1 MFTRKPEMDKDILG
15 HLMRCRLIWQDARQ
29 DRRVVVVSNS
39 DDPFKNYR
47 EMMDLYIRRG
57 LIKVV
62 NLDDLTEED
71 LEGTVVEL

>member
-1 MFTRKPEMDKDILG
+1 MFTRKPEMDKDTLG
-15 HLMRCRLIWQDARQ
+15 HLMRCRLIWQEARQ
-29 DRRVVVVSNS
+29 DRRVVVVSSS

-47 EMMDLYIRRG
+47 EMMDLYIHRG

>member
-1 MFTRKPEMDKDILG
+1 MFTRKPEMDKDTLG
-15 HLMRCRLIWQDARQ
+15 HLMRCRLIWQEARQ
-29 DRRVVVVSNS
+29 DRRVVVVSSS

-57 LIKVV
+57 LVKVV
-62 NLDDLTEED
+62 KLDDLTEED

>member
-1 MFTRKPEMDKDILG
+1 MFTRKPEMDKDTLG
-15 HLMRCRLIWQDARQ
+15 HLMRCRLIWQEARQ
-29 DRRVVVVSNS
+29 DRRVVVVSS
-39 DDPFKNYR
+39 SGDPFKNYR
-47 EMMDLYIRRG
+47 EMMNLYIRRG

>member
-1 MFTRKPEMDKDILG
+1 MFTRKPEMDKDTLG
-15 HLMRCRLIWQDARQ
+15 HLMRCRLIWQEARQ
-29 DRRVVVVSNS
+29 DRRVVVVSSS

-62 NLDDLTEED
+62 NLNDLTEED

>member
-1 MFTRKPEMDKDILG
+1 MFTRKPEIDKDTLG
-15 HLMRCRLIWQDARQ
+15 HLIRCRLIWQEARQ
-29 DRRVVVVSNS
+29 DRRVVVVSSS

-62 NLDDLTEED
+62 KLDDPTEED

>member
-1 MFTRKPEMDKDILG
+1 MFTRKPEMDKDTLG
-15 HLMRCRLIWQDARQ
+15 HLMRCRLIWQEARQ
-29 DRRVVVVSNS
+29 DRRVVVVSSS

-57 LIKVV
+57 LIEVV

>member
-1 MFTRKPEMDKDILG
+1 MFTRKPEMDKDTLG
-15 HLMRCRLIWQDARQ
+15 HLMRCRLIWQEARQ
-29 DRRVVVVSNS
+29 DRGVVVVSSS

-57 LIKVV
+57 LIRVV
-62 NLDDLTEED
+62 KLDDLTEED

>member
-1 MFTRKPEMDKDILG
+1 MFTRKPEMDKDTLG
-15 HLMRCRLIWQDARQ
+15 HLMRCRPIWQEARQ
-29 DRRVVVVSNS
+29 DRRVVVVSSS

>member
-1 MFTRKPEMDKDILG
+1 MFARKPEMDKDVLG
-15 HLMRCRLIWQDARQ
+15 HLMRCRLVWQEARQ
-29 DRRVVVVSNS
+29 DHKVVVVSNS

-62 NLDDLTEED
+62 KLDDLIEED

>member
-1 MFTRKPEMDKDILG
+1 MFTRKPEMGKDVLG
-15 HLMRCRLIWQDARQ
+15 HMMRCRLVWQESRQ
-29 DRRVVVVSNS
+29 GRKVVVVSNS

-57 LIKVV
+57 LIRVV
-62 NLDDLTEED
+62 KLDDLVEED

>member
-1 MFTRKPEMDKDILG
+1 MFTRKPEMDKDTLG
-15 HLMRCRLIWQDARQ
+15 HLVRCRLIWQEARQ
-29 DRRVVVVSNS
+29 DRRVVVVSSSN
-39 DDPFKNYR
+39 DPFKNYR

>member
-1 MFTRKPEMDKDILG
+1 MFTRKPEMDKDTLG
-15 HLMRCRLIWQDARQ
+15 HLMRCRLIWQEARQ
-29 DRRVVVVSNS
+29 DRRVVVVSSS

-47 EMMDLYIRRG
+47 EMMDLYICRG

>member
-1 MFTRKPEMDKDILG
+1 MFTRKPEMDKDTLG
-15 HLMRCRLIWQDARQ
+15 HLMRCRLIWQEARQ
-29 DRRVVVVSNS
+29 DRRVVVVSSS

-47 EMMDLYIRRG
+47 GMMDLYIRRG

>member
-1 MFTRKPEMDKDILG
+1 MFTRKPEMDKDTLG
-15 HLMRCRLIWQDARQ
+15 HLMRCRLIWQEARQ
-29 DRRVVVVSNS
+29 DRRVVVVSSS

-62 NLDDLTEED
+62 NMDDLAEED

>member
-1 MFTRKPEMDKDILG
+1 MFTRKPEMDKDTLG
-15 HLMRCRLIWQDARQ
+15 HLMRCRLIWQEARQ
-29 DRRVVVVSNS
+29 DRRVVVVSSS

-57 LIKVV
+57 LIKVI

>member
-1 MFTRKPEMDKDILG
+1 MFTRKPEMDKDTLG
-15 HLMRCRLIWQDARQ
+15 HLMRCRLIWQEARQ
-29 DRRVVVVSNS
+29 DRRVVVVSSS

-47 EMMDLYIRRG
+47 EMMDLCIRRG

>member
-1 MFTRKPEMDKDILG
+1 MFTRKPEMDKDTLG
-15 HLMRCRLIWQDARQ
+15 HLMRCRLIWQEARQ
-29 DRRVVVVSNS
+29 DRRVVVVSSS

-62 NLDDLTEED
+62 NMDDLTEED

>member
-1 MFTRKPEMDKDILG
+1 MFTRKPEMDKDTLG
-15 HLMRCRLIWQDARQ
+15 HLMRCRLVWQEARQ
-29 DRRVVVVSNS
+29 DRKVVVVSNS
-39 DDPFKNYR
+39 DDPFQNYR

-62 NLDDLTEED
+62 ELDDLTEED

>member
-1 MFTRKPEMDKDILG
+1 MFTRKPEMDKDTLG
-15 HLMRCRLIWQDARQ
+15 HLMRCRLIWQEARQ
-29 DRRVVVVSNS
+29 DRRVVVVSSS

-62 NLDDLTEED
+62 SLDDLTEED

>member
-1 MFTRKPEMDKDILG
+1 MFARKPEMGKDVLG
-15 HLMRCRLIWQDARQ
+15 HLMRCRLVWQEARQ
-29 DRRVVVVSNS
+29 DRKVVVVSNS

-62 NLDDLTEED
+62 KLDDLTEED

>member
-1 MFTRKPEMDKDILG
+1 MFTRKPEMDKDTLG
-15 HLMRCRLIWQDARQ
+15 HLMRCRLVWQEARQ
-29 DRRVVVVSNS
+29 DRRVVVVSSS

>member
-1 MFTRKPEMDKDILG
+1 MFTRKPEMDKDTLG
-15 HLMRCRLIWQDARQ
+15 HLMRCRLIWQEARQ
-29 DRRVVVVSNS
+29 DRKVVVVSSS

-47 EMMDLYIRRG
+47 EMMGLYIRRG

>member
-15 HLMRCRLIWQDARQ
+15 HLMRCRLIWQEARQ
-29 DRRVVVVSNS
+29 DRRIVVVSSS

-62 NLDDLTEED
+62 KLDDLTEED

>member
-1 MFTRKPEMDKDILG
+1 MFTRKPEMDKDTLG
-15 HLMRCRLIWQDARQ
+15 HLMRCRLIWQEARQ
-29 DRRVVVVSNS
+29 DRRVVVVSSS

-62 NLDDLTEED
+62 NLNDLPEED

>member
-15 HLMRCRLIWQDARQ
+15 HLVRCRLIWQEARQ
-29 DRRVVVVSNS
+29 DRRVVVVSSS

>member
-1 MFTRKPEMDKDILG
+1 MFTRKPEMDKDTLG
-15 HLMRCRLIWQDARQ
+15 HLMRCRLVWQEARQ
-29 DRRVVVVSNS
+29 DRKVVVVSSS

>member
-1 MFTRKPEMDKDILG
+1 MFTRKPEMDKDTLG
-15 HLMRCRLIWQDARQ
+15 HLMRCRLIWQEARQ
-29 DRRVVVVSNS
+29 DRRVVVVSSS

-57 LIKVV
+57 LIRVV

>member
-1 MFTRKPEMDKDILG
+1 MFTRKPEMDKDVLG
-15 HLMRCRLIWQDARQ
+15 HLMRCRLIWQEARQ
-29 DRRVVVVSNS
+29 DRRVVVVSSS

>member
-1 MFTRKPEMDKDILG
+1 MFTRKPEMDKDTLG
-15 HLMRCRLIWQDARQ
+15 HLMRCRLVWQEARQ
-29 DRRVVVVSNS
+29 DRKVVVVSNN

>member
-1 MFTRKPEMDKDILG
+1 MFTRKPEMDKDTLG
-15 HLMRCRLIWQDARQ
+15 HLMRCRLIWQEARQ
-29 DRRVVVVSNS
+29 DRRVVVVSSSN
-39 DDPFKNYR
+39 DPFKNYR

-62 NLDDLTEED
+62 KLDDLTEED

>member
-1 MFTRKPEMDKDILG
+1 MFTRKPEMDKDTLG
-15 HLMRCRLIWQDARQ
+15 HLMRCRLIWQEARQ
-29 DRRVVVVSNS
+29 DRRVVIVSSS

>member
-1 MFTRKPEMDKDILG
+1 MFTRKPEMDKDTLG
-15 HLMRCRLIWQDARQ
+15 HLMRCRLIWQEARQ

-39 DDPFKNYR
+39 DDPFQNYR

-57 LIKVV
+57 LVKVV
-62 NLDDLTEED
+62 KLDDLTEED

>member
-1 MFTRKPEMDKDILG
+1 MFTRKPEMDKDTLG
-15 HLMRCRLIWQDARQ
+15 HLMRCRLVWQEARQ

-62 NLDDLTEED
+62 NMDDLTEED

>member
-1 MFTRKPEMDKDILG
+1 MFTRKPEMDKDTLG
-15 HLMRCRLIWQDARQ
+15 HLMRCRLIWQEARQ
-29 DRRVVVVSNS
+29 DRKVVVVSSS

>member
-1 MFTRKPEMDKDILG
+1 MFTRKPEMDKDTLG
-15 HLMRCRLIWQDARQ
+15 HLMRCRLIWQEARQ
-29 DRRVVVVSNS
+29 DRRVVVVSSS

-57 LIKVV
+57 LIRVV
-62 NLDDLTEED
+62 NLDDLSEED

>member
-1 MFTRKPEMDKDILG
+1 MFTRKPEMDKDTLG
-15 HLMRCRLIWQDARQ
+15 HLMRCRLIWQEARQ

-39 DDPFKNYR
+39 DDPFKNYS

>member
-1 MFTRKPEMDKDILG
+1 MFTRKPEMDKDTLG
-15 HLMRCRLIWQDARQ
+15 HLMRCRLIWQEVRQ
-29 DRRVVVVSNS
+29 DRRVVVVSSS

>member
-1 MFTRKPEMDKDILG
+1 MFTRKPEMDKDTMG
-15 HLMRCRLIWQDARQ
+15 HLMRCRLIWQEARQ
-29 DRRVVVVSNS
+29 DRRVVVVSSS